1 MPLDK
6 ESPKP
11 FKPPNGDLL
20 LSSVR
25 LSVSALVF
33 DAFGFS
39 PDSKPFKS
47 LDRRPDENAD
57 SLFTKCLS
65 AGIFTEI
72 LSPGALSLPA
82 LVVGC
87 ANGVG
92 ALVAMGGKAADDGFS
107 LEREADSLESA
118 GAVDFWENGV
128 GVFEG
133 IGGKLAGETFLEVTV
148 GADIRGWDVIDGA
161 VFTSFAF
168 LSSASFPLTLV
179 SLTLANLSGV
189 VPNEARAS
197 RAALLACTS
206 LTSFGKEKDKASS
219 FS

>member
-65 AGIFTEI
+65 AGIFTE
-72 LSPGALSLPA
+72 GPA

-128 GVFEG
+128 GVFEE